1 MTAPVSTVAALDEQ
15 NRVAQANLAG
25 RVSQVIL
32 AYWLLNVRSDDIVG
46 SSRGWLDFSV
56 AAILRGY
63 EQSIDL
69 ASAYS
74 LALQR
79 MEIPGARPI
88 TLPRPSPPPE
98 EQIRRSLSVT
108 GPGKLALFLGRAPEA
123 IPPRDPFDKGAVERF
138 KRAKIATEQVKE
150 DFRRKAG
157 ASASASAYKQVQ
169 DGGRNLV
176 TEMVTQK
183 VAVGYVT
190 KDHPCG
196 FCFMLASR
204 GPVYGEDSFKHS
216 DPRFTGEGTAKVHD
230 GCGCQLR
237 PLYSQDPRHWTDT
250 ARVADGL
257 WREMLDENPG
267 VGGSDARNKFSALAR
282 ERGLA
287 DLTRF

>member
-108 GPGKLALFLGRAPEA
+108 GPGRLAVSLSKIPETPQEALATPSGRLLE
-123 IPPRDPFDKGAVERF
+123 DQ
-138 KRAKIATEQVKE
+138 KRLQRAQQQITEMREQA
-150 DFRRKAG
+150 RRNAG
-157 ASASASAYKQVQ
+157 ATASASAYKQVQ
-169 DGGRNLV
+169 NGGRNLV
-176 TEMVTQK
+176 TEMVTQ
-183 VAVGYVT
+183 
-190 KDHPCG
+190 
-196 FCFMLASR
+196 
-204 GPVYGEDSFKHS
+204 
-216 DPRFTGEGTAKVHD
+216 
-230 GCGCQLR
+230 
-237 PLYSQDPRHWTDT
+237 
-250 ARVADGL
+250 
-257 WREMLDENPG
+257 
-267 VGGSDARNKFSALAR
+267 
-282 ERGLA
+282 
-287 DLTRF
+287 